1 MHAKVTLCLPRH
13 VAVSK
18 KALVQ
23 KSCGSVEVNNHD
35 NLISL
40 ETPSLTKNQ
49 KTPPEASSEEQHNV
63 LGTCM
68 TRLQQKY
75 ASCLES
81 LLIDFWLNTILL
93 SLQHVGAEGPAS
105 VVSGQTA
112 SATAQHHALT
122 A

>member
-1 MHAKVTLCLPRH
+1 MTSGFTTHAKVTLCIPRY

-23 KSCGSVEVNNHD
+23 KSCGSAEVNNHD
-35 NLISL
+35 KVISL

-63 LGTCM
+63 LGRCT
-68 TRLQQKY
+68 TRLQQIY

-81 LLIDFWLNTILL
+81 LLIDF
-93 SLQHVGAEGPAS
+93 G
-105 VVSGQTA
+105 
-112 SATAQHHALT
+112 
-122 A
+122 